1 MNYKT
6 FINTKYRSPDNLL
19 AVTTIPSQTHKIDKH
34 TTYKF
39 FEITNMYIV
48 YVVLRIIKLVNVN
61 KYFFF
66 KRVKY
71 KYLFLFV

>member
-1 MNYKT
+1 MNYET

-19 AVTTIPSQTHKIDKH
+19 AVTMIPSQTHKIDKH

-39 FEITNMYIV
+39 LKLQTCNIV

-66 KRVKY
+66 
-71 KYLFLFV
+71 